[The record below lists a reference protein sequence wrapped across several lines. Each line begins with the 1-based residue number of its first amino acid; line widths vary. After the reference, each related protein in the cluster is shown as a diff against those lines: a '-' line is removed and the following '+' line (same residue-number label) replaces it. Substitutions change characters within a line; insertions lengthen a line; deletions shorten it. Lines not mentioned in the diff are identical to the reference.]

1 MDYSFLLLAY
11 VGLLLHY
18 LFRWKECVDENKQ
31 VNYKAELPSFVI
43 SIIVTGIM
51 IYLGNDIK
59 DIYPLTPATAL
70 LLGYGNQSIFNKLV
84 KSKNL

>member
-1 MDYSFLLLAY
+1 MDYSYLILAY

-31 VNYKAELPSFVI
+31 VNYKAEMPSFII

-51 IYLGNDIK
+51 IYLGEDIK

>member
-31 VNYKAELPSFVI
+31 VNYKAEMPSFVI

>member
-1 MDYSFLLLAY
+1 
-11 VGLLLHY
+11 
-18 LFRWKECVDENKQ
+18 
-31 VNYKAELPSFVI
+31 
-43 SIIVTGIM
+43 M
-51 IYLGNDIK
+51 IYLGEDIK